1 MDAITAVVVETGGWG
16 TMSELLTAGIT
27 VVLGYFVF
35 VLGQFTQRLCIEPIQ
50 EQKRVIGEI
59 AYLLDYY
66 GNVASVAQAGLA
78 EEASRE
84 LRRLAGE
91 LRSTLRTV
99 LGYRFFAFLG
109 VVEKK
114 DDVITATTELKG
126 VSLSI
131 RMHDNPAA
139 RRHMSAVV
147 QALNIP
153 QAPPGPTD
161 ATTETPGEAEEGTS
175 RP

>member
-1 MDAITAVVVETGGWG
+1 M
-16 TMSELLTAGIT
+16 MSELLTASIT
-27 VVLGYFVF
+27 VVLGFFVF

-66 GNVASVAQAGLA
+66 GNVASASKAGLT

-99 LGYRFFAFLG
+99 LWYRFLEVFR
-109 VVEKK
+109 VVEKREN
-114 DDVITATTELKG
+114 VMRATTELKG

-131 RMHDNPAA
+131 RMKDNPAA
-139 RRHMSAVV
+139 RRHMSAVI

-153 QAPPGPTD
+153 QDAP
-161 ATTETPGEAEEGTS
+161 
-175 RP
+175 

>member
-1 MDAITAVVVETGGWG
+1 VEEGVRV
-16 TMSELLTAGIT
+16 MSELLTAGIT
-27 VVLGYFVF
+27 VALGFFVF
-35 VLGQFTQRLCIEPIQ
+35 VLGQFTLRLCIEPIQ

-66 GNVASVAQAGLA
+66 ENVASVGKVGLT

-99 LGYRFFAFLG
+99 LGYRFFEFLR
-109 VVEKK
+109 VVEER
-114 DDVITATTELKG
+114 DNVMTATTELKG
-126 VSLSI
+126 VSLSM
-131 RMHDNPAA
+131 RMNDNPAA
-139 RRHMSAVV
+139 RRHMSAVI

-161 ATTETPGEAEEGTS
+161 TTTETPGEAEEGTS

>member
-1 MDAITAVVVETGGWG
+1 M
-16 TMSELLTAGIT
+16 MSELLTASIT
-27 VVLGYFVF
+27 VVLGFFVF

-66 GNVASVAQAGLA
+66 RDVASVAKAGLA

-91 LRSTLRTV
+91 LRSSLRTV
-99 LGYRFFAFLG
+99 LWYRFFEYFG
-109 VVEKK
+109 VVEKRNN
-114 DDVITATTELKG
+114 VMTATTELKA
-126 VSLSI
+126 VSFSI
-131 RMHDNPAA
+131 RRTKDNAAA
-139 RRHMSAVV
+139 RRHMSAVI
-147 QALNIP
+147 QALSIP

-161 ATTETPGEAEEGTS
+161 TATETTGEAEEGTS

>member
-1 MDAITAVVVETGGWG
+1 M
-16 TMSELLTAGIT
+16 MSELLTASIT
-27 VVLGYFVF
+27 VALGFFVF

-66 GNVASVAQAGLA
+66 ANVASVTKAGLT

-99 LGYRFFAFLG
+99 LGYRFFEFLR
-109 VVEKK
+109 VVEKR
-114 DDVITATTELKG
+114 DNVMRATSELKG

-131 RMHDNPAA
+131 RMNDNPAA
-139 RRHMSAVV
+139 RRHMSAVIK
-147 QALNIP
+147 ALNIP
-153 QAPPGPTD
+153 QEPPGPSDTP
-161 ATTETPGEAEEGTS
+161 TEAPTEVQEGS
-175 RP
+175 ERP

>member
-1 MDAITAVVVETGGWG
+1 MMA
-16 TMSELLTAGIT
+16 ELLTALFT

-35 VLGQFTQRLCIEPIQ
+35 VLGEFTQRLCIEPIQ

-59 AYLLDYY
+59 AYLLDHY
-66 GNVASVAQAGLA
+66 GNVASLKKAGLT
-78 EEASRE
+78 EEASQE
-84 LRRLAGE
+84 LRKLAGE

-99 LGYRFFAFLG
+99 LWYRFFEVCR
-109 VVEKK
+109 VVEKREK
-114 DDVITATTELKG
+114 VMRATTELKW

-131 RMHDNPAA
+131 RMNDNPAA
-139 RRHMSAVV
+139 RRHMSAVI

-153 QAPPGPTD
+153 QDTPAPADT
-161 ATTETPGEAEEGTS
+161 TTETTGEAEEGTS

>member
-1 MDAITAVVVETGGWG
+1 V
-16 TMSELLTAGIT
+16 MSELLTAGIT
-27 VVLGYFVF
+27 VALGFFVF

-66 GNVASVAQAGLA
+66 GDVASVAKAGLT

-91 LRSTLRTV
+91 LRATLRTV
-99 LGYRFFAFLG
+99 LGYRFFELLR
-109 VVEKK
+109 VVEKR
-114 DDVITATTELKG
+114 DNVMTATTELKG

-131 RMHDNPAA
+131 RMNDNPAA
-139 RRHMSAVV
+139 HRHMSAVRG
-147 QALNIP
+147 ALNIP
-153 QAPPGPTD
+153 QEPP
-161 ATTETPGEAEEGTS
+161 
-175 RP
+175 

>member
-1 MDAITAVVVETGGWG
+1 M
-16 TMSELLTAGIT
+16 MSELLTASIT
-27 VVLGYFVF
+27 VVLGFFVF

-66 GNVASVAQAGLA
+66 RDVASVAKAGLA

-99 LGYRFFAFLG
+99 LWYRFFEVFRA
-109 VVEKK
+109 VEKREN
-114 DDVITATTELKG
+114 VMRATTELKG
-126 VSLSI
+126 VSL
-131 RMHDNPAA
+131 H
-139 RRHMSAVV
+139 
-147 QALNIP
+147 
-153 QAPPGPTD
+153 
-161 ATTETPGEAEEGTS
+161 
-175 RP
+175 

>member
-1 MDAITAVVVETGGWG
+1 MEEGVRGV
-16 TMSELLTAGIT
+16 MSELLTAGFT
-27 VVLGYFVF
+27 VALGFVVF

-50 EQKRVIGEI
+50 EQKRITGEI

-66 GNVASVAQAGLA
+66 RDVASVAKAGLA

-91 LRSTLRTV
+91 LRATLRTV
-99 LGYRFFAFLG
+99 LWYRFFAYLRF
-109 VVEKK
+109 VEKRDK
-114 DDVITATTELKG
+114 VIRATTELKE

-131 RMHDNPAA
+131 RMKDNPAA
-139 RRHMSAVV
+139 RKHMSAVI

-153 QAPPGPTD
+153 QD
-161 ATTETPGEAEEGTS
+161 TP
-175 RP
+175 

>member
-1 MDAITAVVVETGGWG
+1 M
-16 TMSELLTAGIT
+16 MSELLTASIT
-27 VVLGYFVF
+27 VVLGFFVF

-66 GNVASVAQAGLA
+66 RDVASVAKAGLA

-99 LGYRFFAFLG
+99 LWYRFLEVFR
-109 VVEKK
+109 VVEKREN
-114 DDVITATTELKG
+114 VMRATTELKG

-131 RMHDNPAA
+131 RMKDNPAA
-139 RRHMSAVV
+139 RRHMSAVI

-153 QAPPGPTD
+153 QDAP
-161 ATTETPGEAEEGTS
+161 
-175 RP
+175 

>member
-1 MDAITAVVVETGGWG
+1 M
-16 TMSELLTAGIT
+16 MSELLTASIT
-27 VVLGYFVF
+27 VVLGFFVF

-66 GNVASVAQAGLA
+66 GNVASVAKAGLA

-99 LGYRFFAFLG
+99 LGYRFFEVFR
-109 VVEKK
+109 VVEKREN
-114 DDVITATTELKG
+114 VMRATTELKG

-131 RMHDNPAA
+131 RMKDNPAA
-139 RRHMSAVV
+139 RRHMSAVI

-153 QAPPGPTD
+153 QDAP
-161 ATTETPGEAEEGTS
+161 
-175 RP
+175 

>member
-1 MDAITAVVVETGGWG
+1 VEEGVRGV
-16 TMSELLTAGIT
+16 MSELLTAGIT
-27 VVLGYFVF
+27 VALGFFVF

-66 GNVASVAQAGLA
+66 GNVASVAKAGLT

-84 LRRLAGE
+84 LRKLAGE

-99 LGYRFFAFLG
+99 LGYRFFESLR
-109 VVEKK
+109 VVEKR
-114 DDVITATTELKG
+114 DNVMTATTELKW
-126 VSLSI
+126 VSLSM
-131 RMHDNPAA
+131 RMNDNAA
-139 RRHMSAVV
+139 VRRHMSAVV

-153 QAPPGPTD
+153 QEPPGAISGGYGQD
-161 ATTETPGEAEEGTS
+161 SEENG
-175 RP
+175 

>member
-1 MDAITAVVVETGGWG
+1 M
-16 TMSELLTAGIT
+16 MSELLIAGFT
-27 VVLGYFVF
+27 VALGYVVF

-66 GNVASVAQAGLA
+66 GNVASVAKKAGLA

-84 LRRLAGE
+84 LRRLAAE

-126 VSLSI
+126 VSLSM
-131 RMHDNPAA
+131 RMNDNPAA
-139 RRHMSAVV
+139 RRHMSAVI

-161 ATTETPGEAEEGTS
+161 TTTETPGEAEEGTS

>member
-1 MDAITAVVVETGGWG
+1 MEESARGM
-16 TMSELLTAGIT
+16 MSELLTAGFT
-27 VVLGYFVF
+27 VALGFIVF
-35 VLGQFTQRLCIEPIQ
+35 VLGQFIQRLCIEPIQ

-66 GNVASVAQAGLA
+66 GNVASAAQAGLA

-139 RRHMSAVV
+139 RRHMSAVI

-161 ATTETPGEAEEGTS
+161 TTTDTSGEDEEGIS

>member
-1 MDAITAVVVETGGWG
+1 M
-16 TMSELLTAGIT
+16 MSELLTASIT
-27 VVLGYFVF
+27 VVLGFFVF

-66 GNVASVAQAGLA
+66 RDVASVAKAGLA

-91 LRSTLRTV
+91 LRSTLRLV
-99 LGYRFFAFLG
+99 LGYQFFELLRL
-109 VVEKK
+109 VEKR
-114 DDVITATTELKG
+114 DNVMRATTELKE

-131 RMHDNPAA
+131 RMNDNPAA
-139 RRHMSAVV
+139 RRYISAVI

-153 QAPPGPTD
+153 QDAPQR
-161 ATTETPGEAEEGTS
+161 TEGVILVCAL
-175 RP
+175 

>member
-1 MDAITAVVVETGGWG
+1 
-16 TMSELLTAGIT
+16 MSELLTAGIT
-27 VVLGYFVF
+27 VALGYFVF

-50 EQKRVIGEI
+50 EQKRIIGEI

-66 GNVASVAQAGLA
+66 GNVASVTQAGVA

-99 LGYRFFAFLG
+99 LGYRFFASLG

-114 DDVITATTELKG
+114 DDVITATTKLKW

-131 RMHDNPAA
+131 KMDDNPAA
-139 RRHMSAVV
+139 RRHISAVI

-153 QAPPGPTD
+153 QDTPALADAP
-161 ATTETPGEAEEGTS
+161 TEAPGEA
-175 RP
+175 

>member
-1 MDAITAVVVETGGWG
+1 M
-16 TMSELLTAGIT
+16 MSELLIAGFT
-27 VVLGYFVF
+27 VALGYVVF

-66 GNVASVAQAGLA
+66 GNVESVAKAGLT

-91 LRSTLRTV
+91 LRATLRTV
-99 LGYRFFAFLG
+99 LGYRVFALLRF
-109 VVEKK
+109 VEKSDK
-114 DDVITATTELKG
+114 VMTATTELKW
-126 VSLSI
+126 VTLSI
-131 RMHDNPAA
+131 RMNDNAAA
-139 RRHMSAVV
+139 RRHMSAVI

>member
-1 MDAITAVVVETGGWG
+1 M
-16 TMSELLTAGIT
+16 MSELLTASIT
-27 VVLGYFVF
+27 VVLGFFVF

-66 GNVASVAQAGLA
+66 RDVASVAKAGLA

-91 LRSTLRTV
+91 LRSTLRT
-99 LGYRFFAFLG
+99 LLWYRFFEVFR
-109 VVEKK
+109 VVEKREN
-114 DDVITATTELKG
+114 VMRATTELKG

-131 RMHDNPAA
+131 RMKDNPAA
-139 RRHMSAVV
+139 RRHMSAVI

-153 QAPPGPTD
+153 QDAP
-161 ATTETPGEAEEGTS
+161 
-175 RP
+175 

>member
-1 MDAITAVVVETGGWG
+1 MMT
-16 TMSELLTAGIT
+16 ELLTALFT

-59 AYLLDYY
+59 AYLLDHY
-66 GNVASVAQAGLA
+66 GNVASLKKAGLT
-78 EEASRE
+78 EEASQE

-91 LRSTLRTV
+91 LRATLRTV
-99 LGYRFFAFLG
+99 FGYRFFAFFR

-114 DDVITATTELKG
+114 EDVITATTELKW

-131 RMHDNPAA
+131 WIDDNPAA
-139 RRHMSAVV
+139 RRHMSAVIR
-147 QALNIP
+147 ALNIP
-153 QAPPGPTD
+153 QDLPAPADTPT
-161 ATTETPGEAEEGTS
+161 EPPGEA
-175 RP
+175 

>member
-1 MDAITAVVVETGGWG
+1 M
-16 TMSELLTAGIT
+16 MSELLIAGFT
-27 VVLGYFVF
+27 VALGYVVF

-66 GNVASVAQAGLA
+66 GNVASVAKAGLT

-91 LRSTLRTV
+91 LRASLRTV
-99 LGYRFFAFLG
+99 LWYGFFEFFG
-109 VVEKK
+109 VVERRNN
-114 DDVITATTELKG
+114 VMTATTELKE

-131 RMHDNPAA
+131 SMNDNAAA
-139 RRHMSAVV
+139 RRHMAAVI
-147 QALNIP
+147 QNLSIP
-153 QAPPGPTD
+153 QAPPSPTGT
-161 ATTETPGEAEEGTS
+161 TTETPGEAEEGTS

>member
-1 MDAITAVVVETGGWG
+1 
-16 TMSELLTAGIT
+16 MSELLIAGFT
-27 VVLGYFVF
+27 VALGYIVF
-35 VLGQFTQRLCIEPIQ
+35 VLGQFTQRLCIEPIH

-66 GNVASVAQAGLA
+66 GDVESVKKAGLT
-78 EEASRE
+78 EEAARE
-84 LRRLAGE
+84 LRRSAGE
-91 LRSTLRTV
+91 LRSTLRMV
-99 LGYRFFAFLG
+99 LGYRFFASRGF
-109 VVEKK
+109 VEKK
-114 DDVITATTELKG
+114 DDVITATTELKW

-139 RRHMSAVV
+139 RRHISAVI
-147 QALNIP
+147 QALSIP

-161 ATTETPGEAEEGTS
+161 TTTEITGEAEEETS

>member
-1 MDAITAVVVETGGWG
+1 M
-16 TMSELLTAGIT
+16 MSELLIAGFT
-27 VVLGYFVF
+27 VALGYVVF

-50 EQKRVIGEI
+50 EQKRIIGEI

-66 GNVASVAQAGLA
+66 GNVASVAKAGLA
-78 EEASRE
+78 EDASRE

-99 LGYRFFAFLG
+99 LWYRFFEYFG
-109 VVEKK
+109 VVEKRNN
-114 DDVITATTELKG
+114 VMTATTELKA
-126 VSLSI
+126 VSFSI
-131 RMHDNPAA
+131 RRKDNAAA
-139 RRHMSAVV
+139 RRHMSAVI
-147 QALNIP
+147 QALSIP

-161 ATTETPGEAEEGTS
+161 TATETTGEAEEGTS

>member
-1 MDAITAVVVETGGWG
+1 M
-16 TMSELLTAGIT
+16 
-27 VVLGYFVF
+27 
-35 VLGQFTQRLCIEPIQ
+35 
-50 EQKRVIGEI
+50 IGEI

-66 GNVASVAQAGLA
+66 ANVASVAKAGLA

-91 LRSTLRTV
+91 LRSSLRTV
-99 LGYRFFAFLG
+99 LWYRFFEYFG
-109 VVEKK
+109 VVEKSDK
-114 DDVITATTELKG
+114 VMTTTTELKE

-131 RMHDNPAA
+131 RMDDNAAA
-139 RRHMSAVV
+139 RRHMSAVI

-161 ATTETPGEAEEGTS
+161 ATETPGEAEEGTS

>member
-1 MDAITAVVVETGGWG
+1 
-16 TMSELLTAGIT
+16 MSELLTASIT
-27 VVLGYFVF
+27 VVLGFFVF

-66 GNVASVAQAGLA
+66 RDVASVAKAGLA

-91 LRSTLRTV
+91 LRSSLRTV
-99 LGYRFFAFLG
+99 LWYRFFEYFG
-109 VVEKK
+109 VVEKSDK
-114 DDVITATTELKG
+114 VMTTTTELKE

-131 RMHDNPAA
+131 RMKDNPAA
-139 RRHMSAVV
+139 RRHMSAVI

-153 QAPPGPTD
+153 QDAP
-161 ATTETPGEAEEGTS
+161 
-175 RP
+175 

>member
-1 MDAITAVVVETGGWG
+1 M
-16 TMSELLTAGIT
+16 MSELLTASIT
-27 VVLGYFVF
+27 VVLGFFVF

-66 GNVASVAQAGLA
+66 RDVASVAKAGLA

-99 LGYRFFAFLG
+99 LWYRFFEVFR
-109 VVEKK
+109 VVEKREN
-114 DDVITATTELKG
+114 VMRATTELKG

-131 RMHDNPAA
+131 RMKDNPAA
-139 RRHMSAVV
+139 RRHMSAVI

-153 QAPPGPTD
+153 QDAP
-161 ATTETPGEAEEGTS
+161 
-175 RP
+175 

>member
-1 MDAITAVVVETGGWG
+1 M
-16 TMSELLTAGIT
+16 MSELLTASIT
-27 VVLGYFVF
+27 VVLGFFVF

-66 GNVASVAQAGLA
+66 RDVASVAKAGLA

-91 LRSTLRTV
+91 LRATLRTV
-99 LGYRFFAFLG
+99 LGYRFFEVFG
-109 VVEKK
+109 VVEKREN
-114 DDVITATTELKG
+114 VMRATTELKE

-131 RMHDNPAA
+131 RMKDNPAA
-139 RRHMSAVV
+139 RRHMSAVI

-153 QAPPGPTD
+153 QDAP
-161 ATTETPGEAEEGTS
+161 
-175 RP
+175 

>member
-1 MDAITAVVVETGGWG
+1 M
-16 TMSELLTAGIT
+16 MSELLTASIT
-27 VVLGYFVF
+27 VILGYLVF

-66 GNVASVAQAGLA
+66 RNGAAVAKSGLT

-99 LGYRFFAFLG
+99 LWYRFLEVFR
-109 VVEKK
+109 VVEKREN
-114 DDVITATTELKG
+114 VMRATTELKG

-131 RMHDNPAA
+131 RMKDNPAA
-139 RRHMSAVV
+139 RRHMSAVRT
-147 QALNIP
+147 ALKIP
-153 QAPPGPTD
+153 EPPAELPEAAPG
-161 ATTETPGEAEEGTS
+161 GQRG
-175 RP
+175 

>member
-1 MDAITAVVVETGGWG
+1 MT
-16 TMSELLTAGIT
+16 SELLTAGIT

-35 VLGQFTQRLCIEPIQ
+35 VLGQFIQRLCIEPIQ

-66 GNVASVAQAGLA
+66 GNVASVAKAELA

-99 LGYRFFAFLG
+99 LGYQFFAFLRF
-109 VVEKK
+109 VENK
-114 DDVITATTELKG
+114 DNVITATTELKE
-126 VSLSI
+126 VSFSI

-139 RRHMSAVV
+139 RRHMSAVI

-153 QAPPGPTD
+153 QAPPAPADTP
-161 ATTETPGEAEEGTS
+161 AEAPGEAQEGAQ
-175 RP
+175 RPQRSS